1 MQERTILLRLFAS
14 PLRQKLVAGGI
25 AIVIGSGLLVSSR
38 YVPPATTAVL
48 SFDAQQAGT
57 VGMNANEKKPAVA
70 LAQSILS
77 DEAVRELAKQA
88 GVSFPSGK
96 NDVVEFRSRL
106 DMAQTSPGL
115 LRVNYTDNDRKV
127 SVAVANAVAN
137 TLVAWMPAPV
147 VATGTSAL
155 AGEDGPKAKHA
166 SAKSRHGRHPSHSRS
181 PALRELESQLAAVD
195 RKFAAF
201 NAQAIAP
208 QKADAA
214 APPSSTDNEHR
225 RTLES
230 QLSVAQKKLDDLR
243 ARYTDEYPDVE
254 TTKED
259 IAEIRQELA
268 SLRPASTEAERAA
281 SHSTLDADANE
292 TDQLRLERAQLMQAI
307 VVEKRRDAA
316 LRDQTA
322 SGVADVSQSLI
333 PVAGQIWERP
343 FTLVQLAGDAGA
355 SQSESDFSWFW
366 PLAGILCGLLCLAGE
381 FWPKRS
387 AAPLEL
393 PALNNKL
400 RAEKASAYAG
410 SFIHIDDHWAEE
422 VLKSLSLT
430 DIAHEAEV
438 FAARHKPLA
447 VDSRQEVDRCVPALQ
462 ERAHDEEVQPA
473 GKQTE
478 SEKCVGP

>member
-1 MQERTILLRLFAS
+1 MQARTILLHLFAL

-25 AIVIGSGLLVSSR
+25 AIAIGSGLLVSSR
-38 YVPPATTAVL
+38 YAPPATTAVL

-57 VGMNANEKKPAVA
+57 ESMNANEKEPAVA

-77 DEAVRELAKQA
+77 DEVVTGLAKQA
-88 GVSFPSGK
+88 AVPFPSGK
-96 NDVVEFRSRL
+96 NEVVEFRSRL

-115 LRVNYTDNDRKV
+115 LRVNYTDTDRKV
-127 SVAVANAVAN
+127 SAAVANAVAN

-147 VATGTSAL
+147 VANGTSAL
-155 AGEDGPKAKHA
+155 AGQGGPKAKHA
-166 SAKSRHGRHPSHSRS
+166 SAKSRHRRHALHSRS

-201 NAQAIAP
+201 NGQAIAP

-214 APPSSTDNEHR
+214 APPSSMDNEHR

-268 SLRPASTEAERAA
+268 SLRPVSNEAERPA
-281 SHSTLDADANE
+281 SQSKLDADANE

-307 VVEKRRDAA
+307 VVEKRREAA

-322 SGVADVSQSLI
+322 SGMADQSLN
-333 PVAGQIWERP
+333 PVAGQIWQRP
-343 FTLVQLAGDAGA
+343 FTLVRLAGDAGA

-381 FWPKRS
+381 FWPKES
-387 AAPLEL
+387 AAPLK
-393 PALNNKL
+393 PAVLDNKL
-400 RAEKASAYAG
+400 RAENGSEYTG
-410 SFIHIDDHWAEE
+410 SFIHIEDHWTKE
-422 VLKSLSLT
+422 VLRSLSLT
-430 DIAHEAEV
+430 DLGQEVEV

-447 VDSRQEVDRCVPALQ
+447 LDGGQQVDCCVPGLQ
-462 ERAHDEEVQPA
+462 EQAHDDEVQPRGYA
-473 GKQTE
+473 DGE
-478 SEKCVGP
+478 RELRR